1 MQVSVIAQI
10 ASHLC
15 EYSHSAAKSVRHSAN
30 SFPFLH
36 FIPIKN
42 REPSVPSEHHR
53 GAQRQLDHPL
63 LSWLRTITARRKS

>member
-53 GAQRQLDHPL
+53 GAQRQLRPSAIVL
-63 LSWLRTITARRKS
+63 VITHHHGEA